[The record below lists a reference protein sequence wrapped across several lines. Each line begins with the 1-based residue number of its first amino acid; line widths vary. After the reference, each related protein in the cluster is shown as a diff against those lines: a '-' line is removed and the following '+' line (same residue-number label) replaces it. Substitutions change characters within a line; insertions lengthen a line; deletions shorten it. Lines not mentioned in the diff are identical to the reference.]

1 MHEPCGRDA
10 PLYVQLTHDNNNPHQ
25 QGDKKPPCF
34 YLKVQTKQGLAKKM
48 NATGRRHSEEAWH
61 AQAITSP
68 PGTHITGVSKL
79 NRIRKERDSLTH
91 GTTSIKTS
99 RVMG

>member
-25 QGDKKPPCF
+25 QGGKKPPCF
-34 YLKVQTKQGLAKKM
+34 FLKVQTKQGLAKKM

-61 AQAITSP
+61 ARRSP
-68 PGTHITGVSKL
+68 RHLAHPLPEYQILIGFE
-79 NRIRKERDSLTH
+79 RKETP
-91 GTTSIKTS
+91 
-99 RVMG
+99 